1 MKHFFNTLDHTVE
14 DGGLNF
20 SIGQRQLLCLAR
32 AVLRK
37 NKIVI
42 MDEATSNMDP
52 KTDQLMQTIIAEVF
66 RDCTV
71 ITVAHRLHT
80 IMSSD
85 DVIVMDS
92 GRIVQKGPPDAL
104 LEDKDG
110 IFYKLVQ
117 KSKSL

>member
-42 MDEATSNMDP
+42 MDP